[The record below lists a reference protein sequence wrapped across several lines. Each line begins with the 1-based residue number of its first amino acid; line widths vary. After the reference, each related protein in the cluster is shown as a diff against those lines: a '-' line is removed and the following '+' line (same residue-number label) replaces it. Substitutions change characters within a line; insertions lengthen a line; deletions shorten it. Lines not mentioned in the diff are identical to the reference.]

1 MSVSILRIKD
11 KNGNWVPIPA
21 IKGEKGKD
29 GTVSFND
36 LSEEQK
42 ESLKGKDGKDGF
54 GEIVQTTGT
63 RKDAVMSQNVVSAL
77 FEASD
82 EKIAEATKEY
92 YLRIA
97 PKTVENCYYSL
108 YVNGIHLSSSGT
120 YVRLER
126 GLPLSIQENDGTSDV
141 KVSPTAFGAA
151 DAVTIG
157 DYETV
162 VVTENVESD
171 YYLWI
176 GDNY

>member
-1 MSVSILRIKD
+1 MNIPILKIKD
-11 KNGNWVPIPA
+11 KNGNWISVPA
-21 IKGEKGKD
+21 IRGEKGKD

-63 RKDAVMSQNVVSAL
+63 RKDAVMSQNVVTAL
-77 FEASD
+77 FEAVD
-82 EKIAEATKEY
+82 DKLEEATRKY

-97 PKTVENCYYSL
+97 PKTVENCYYYF
-108 YVNGIHLSSSGT
+108 YVNGIYVSSGDL
-120 YVRLER
+120 YKEIGR
-126 GLPLSIQENDGTSDV
+126 GLPLSIQENDGVSEA
-141 KVSPTAFGAA
+141 KVSPTGFGAA
-151 DAVTIG
+151 DAITLEP
-157 DYETV
+157 YETV